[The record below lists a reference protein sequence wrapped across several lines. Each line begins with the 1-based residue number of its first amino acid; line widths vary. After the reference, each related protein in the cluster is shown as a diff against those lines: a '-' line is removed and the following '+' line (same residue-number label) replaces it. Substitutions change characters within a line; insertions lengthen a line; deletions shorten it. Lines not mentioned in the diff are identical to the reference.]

1 MAGGVAT
8 VEIDPANLGLDGDPA
23 PDNPGRIHG
32 QAIQILNIHV
42 GEADGLV
49 EVTAQ
54 GKRWAVFWNIE
65 QVPTHMHLPF
75 QLNTK
80 YTLSLTSFGM
90 PNNNKRI
97 TVTVEIDPLK
107 AGASCKCGRSHG

>member
-1 MAGGVAT
+1 MSCESCVIRTVPCVIHTTMAAGVAS
-8 VEIDPANLGLDGDPA
+8 VEIDPAQLGLDGDPA
-23 PDNPGRIHG
+23 EDNRGRIAG

-49 EVTAQ
+49 EVIGQEQT
-54 GKRWAVFWNIE
+54 WAIFWNIE

-80 YTLSLTSFGM
+80 YTLRLTSFAM
-90 PNNNKRI
+90 PNSNKRI
-97 TVTVEIDPLK
+97 TVTV
-107 AGASCKCGRSHG
+107 